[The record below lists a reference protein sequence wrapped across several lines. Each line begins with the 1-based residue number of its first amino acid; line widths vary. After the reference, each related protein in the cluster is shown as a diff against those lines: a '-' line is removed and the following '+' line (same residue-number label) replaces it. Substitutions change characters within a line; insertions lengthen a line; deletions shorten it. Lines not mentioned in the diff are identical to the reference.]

1 MKEKTVSIAVY
12 GTLRKDEG
20 NHRFAAN
27 AISNRPCTLK
37 GTLYNTGWGFPAF
50 VQEGD
55 AQVAG
60 ELIEVTLADWAGID
74 RLEGYPRLYDRK
86 LINVTLTDG
95 TTTEAWVYIMN
106 NLPEQAA
113 IITSGDWK
121 VR

>member
-1 MKEKTVSIAVY
+1 MKEKTVLIAVY

-37 GTLYNTGWGFPAF
+37 GTLYDTGYGFPAF

-55 AQVAG
+55 SQVAG

-86 LINVTLTDG
+86 LINVTLEDG
-95 TTTEAWVYIMN
+95 TTVKAWAYIMN
-106 NLPEQAA
+106 EMPVQAKV
-113 IITSGDWK
+113 INSGDWK